1 MHVLIAGAGP
11 AGASL
16 AVQLAEAGWAVT
28 LADALPSPERNAYS
42 SAALPLADADR
53 LGIPGACRSA
63 SWWGWQLLDPDGL
76 EHQWWAADPQG
87 VVLDFA
93 VFRRHLWDQA
103 RQTGV
108 ELLNGCR
115 VQLDRLEARSAT

>member
-1 MHVLIAGAGP
+1 MYKRQGP

-53 LGIPGACRSA
+53 LGIPGACRSTI
-63 SWWGWQLLDPDGL
+63 WWGWQLLDPDGL

-93 VFRRHLWDQA
+93 AFRRHLWDQA
-103 RQTGV
+103 RRSGV
-108 ELLNGCR
+108 EL
-115 VQLDRLEARSAT
+115 